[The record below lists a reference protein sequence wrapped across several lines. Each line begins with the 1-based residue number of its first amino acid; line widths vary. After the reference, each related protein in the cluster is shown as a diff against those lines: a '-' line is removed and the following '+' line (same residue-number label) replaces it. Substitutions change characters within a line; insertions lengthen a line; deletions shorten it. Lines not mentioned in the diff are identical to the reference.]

1 MRRFVLT
8 ENVLQL
14 CKFSAVGCINTFID
28 WAVYFTILRLFPG
41 ESILFY
47 SVAKGFSYLC
57 GIVNSFF
64 LNRYWT
70 FKTPSEKEGSRFLK
84 FTLVNT
90 VGLGINSASI
100 YVLLHFNMS
109 QLMALFLA
117 TSITFAF
124 NFTLSKLWVFR
135 KDKVVAKITGG

>member
-1 MRRFVLT
+1 LT

-14 CKFSAVGCINTFID
+14 CKFSIVGCINTFID
-28 WAVYFTILRLFPG
+28 WAVYFVILRLFPG

-57 GIVNSFF
+57 GVVNSFL
-64 LNRYWT
+64 LNRCWT
-70 FKTPSEKEGSRFLK
+70 FKTPSGKEGRRFLK

-90 VGLGINSASI
+90 LGLGINSASI
-100 YVLLHFNMS
+100 YVLLNLNLPH
-109 QLMALFLA
+109 LAALFLA
-117 TSITFAF
+117 TTITFAF

-135 KDKVVAKITGG
+135 KGKVVAKTTGG